1 MPNLGA
7 PELIIIALV
16 ILLLFG
22 ATRLPKLGK
31 SMGQSIKGFKEGLNE
46 DSERRR
52 HRGRQEGRH
61 GRVQGRRRQGLLSVT
76 NEITHDGPP
85 LAGRRR

>member
-31 SMGQSIKGFKEGLNE
+31 SMGQSIRGFKQGLNE
-46 DSERRR
+46 DGDDDEIVDVKKDATAKSEDDAKA
-52 HRGRQEGRH
+52 
-61 GRVQGRRRQGLLSVT
+61 S
-76 NEITHDGPP
+76 
-85 LAGRRR
+85 

>member
-16 ILLLFG
+16 VLLLFG

-31 SMGQSIKGFKEGLNE
+31 SMGQSIRGFKQGLEDGTADDDDE
-46 DSERRR
+46 DSAVKRDAKAIDNGED
-52 HRGRQEGRH
+52 
-61 GRVQGRRRQGLLSVT
+61 SKS
-76 NEITHDGPP
+76 
-85 LAGRRR
+85 

>member
-31 SMGQSIKGFKEGLNE
+31 SMGEGISGFRKGLKDDSDDEIVEVKAHVAEVKVNE
-46 DSERRR
+46 PS
-52 HRGRQEGRH
+52 
-61 GRVQGRRRQGLLSVT
+61 
-76 NEITHDGPP
+76 
-85 LAGRRR
+85 

>member
-7 PELIIIALV
+7 PELILIALV

-31 SMGQSIKGFKEGLNE
+31 SMGQSIRGFKKGLNE
-46 DSERRR
+46 DDDEDDLDVAKVDAKATDKGEKAS
-52 HRGRQEGRH
+52 
-61 GRVQGRRRQGLLSVT
+61 
-76 NEITHDGPP
+76 
-85 LAGRRR
+85 

>member
-31 SMGQSIKGFKEGLNE
+31 SMGQSIKGFKQGLNDDVDDDE
-46 DSERRR
+46 IVDIKKD
-52 HRGRQEGRH
+52 
-61 GRVQGRRRQGLLSVT
+61 VT
-76 NEITHDGPP
+76 AESQDDVK
-85 LAGRRR
+85 AS

>member
-31 SMGQSIKGFKEGLNE
+31 SMGQSIRGFKQGLNE
-46 DSERRR
+46 DT
-52 HRGRQEGRH
+52 GDDD
-61 GRVQGRRRQGLLSVT
+61 
-76 NEITHDGPP
+76 EIVDVKKDATAESKDDTTVS
-85 LAGRRR
+85 

>member
-31 SMGQSIKGFKEGLNE
+31 SMGQSIKGFKQGLNDDSDDDEIVDVKRDATAE
-46 DSERRR
+46 DKDVKAS
-52 HRGRQEGRH
+52 
-61 GRVQGRRRQGLLSVT
+61 
-76 NEITHDGPP
+76 
-85 LAGRRR
+85 

>member
-16 ILLLFG
+16 VLLLFG

-31 SMGQSIKGFKEGLNE
+31 SMGQSISGFKKGL
-46 DSERRR
+46 
-52 HRGRQEGRH
+52 QEGDD
-61 GRVQGRRRQGLLSVT
+61 
-76 NEITHDGPP
+76 EIVEVKPATAQASANDETV
-85 LAGRRR
+85 

>member
-31 SMGQSIKGFKEGLNE
+31 SMGQSIKGFK
-46 DSERRR
+46 
-52 HRGRQEGRH
+52 
-61 GRVQGRRRQGLLSVT
+61 QGLDDDADDD
-76 NEITHDGPP
+76 EIVDVQRDATAEDKDTK
-85 LAGRRR
+85 AS

>member
-7 PELIIIALV
+7 PELIVIALV

-31 SMGQSIKGFKEGLNE
+31 SMGQSISGFK
-46 DSERRR
+46 
-52 HRGRQEGRH
+52 
-61 GRVQGRRRQGLLSVT
+61 QGLRSGEDD
-76 NEITHDGPP
+76 EIVMVQAAEQETVVEQQ
-85 LAGRRR
+85 AEAAS

>member
-31 SMGQSIKGFKEGLNE
+31 SMGQSIKGFKQGLNE
-46 DSERRR
+46 DVNDDDIVDVKKDATADSKDDD
-52 HRGRQEGRH
+52 
-61 GRVQGRRRQGLLSVT
+61 VKAS
-76 NEITHDGPP
+76 
-85 LAGRRR
+85 

>member
-31 SMGQSIKGFKEGLNE
+31 SMGQSIRGFKQGLNDGTDDDE
-46 DSERRR
+46 IVDIKKDATADSEDDAKA
-52 HRGRQEGRH
+52 
-61 GRVQGRRRQGLLSVT
+61 S
-76 NEITHDGPP
+76 
-85 LAGRRR
+85 

>member
-22 ATRLPKLGK
+22 ATRLPKLGR
-31 SMGQSIKGFKEGLNE
+31 SMGQSIKGFKQGLNDDADDDIVDVKRDATAE
-46 DSERRR
+46 TKDDAKAS
-52 HRGRQEGRH
+52 
-61 GRVQGRRRQGLLSVT
+61 
-76 NEITHDGPP
+76 
-85 LAGRRR
+85 

>member
-22 ATRLPKLGK
+22 ATRLPKLGR
-31 SMGQSIKGFKEGLNE
+31 SMGQSIKGFKQGLNDDSDDDEIVDVKRDATAE
-46 DSERRR
+46 DKDVKAS
-52 HRGRQEGRH
+52 
-61 GRVQGRRRQGLLSVT
+61 
-76 NEITHDGPP
+76 
-85 LAGRRR
+85 

>member
-31 SMGQSIKGFKEGLNE
+31 SMGQSIRGFKQGLNE
-46 DSERRR
+46 EVSDDDIVDIKKDATAES
-52 HRGRQEGRH
+52 QDDAK
-61 GRVQGRRRQGLLSVT
+61 VS
-76 NEITHDGPP
+76 
-85 LAGRRR
+85 

>member
-31 SMGQSIKGFKEGLNE
+31 SMGQSIRGFKQGLNE
-46 DSERRR
+46 DSDDD
-52 HRGRQEGRH
+52 
-61 GRVQGRRRQGLLSVT
+61 
-76 NEITHDGPP
+76 EIVDVKKDTTAESKDE
-85 LAGRRR
+85 AKVS

>member
-22 ATRLPKLGK
+22 ATRLPKLGR
-31 SMGQSIKGFKEGLNE
+31 SMGQSIKGFKDGLNDVSE
-46 DSERRR
+46 DD
-52 HRGRQEGRH
+52 
-61 GRVQGRRRQGLLSVT
+61 
-76 NEITHDGPP
+76 EIVDVKRDATAEPKDDVK
-85 LAGRRR
+85 AS

>member
-31 SMGQSIKGFKEGLNE
+31 SMGQSIKGFKQGLNDDVDDDEIVDVKRDATAE
-46 DSERRR
+46 DKDAKAS
-52 HRGRQEGRH
+52 
-61 GRVQGRRRQGLLSVT
+61 
-76 NEITHDGPP
+76 
-85 LAGRRR
+85 

>member
-31 SMGQSIKGFKEGLNE
+31 SMGQSIKGFKQGLNDDADDDEIVDVKRDATAE
-46 DSERRR
+46 DKDAKAS
-52 HRGRQEGRH
+52 
-61 GRVQGRRRQGLLSVT
+61 
-76 NEITHDGPP
+76 
-85 LAGRRR
+85 

>member
-31 SMGQSIKGFKEGLNE
+31 SMGQSIRGFKQGLNE
-46 DSERRR
+46 D
-52 HRGRQEGRH
+52 
-61 GRVQGRRRQGLLSVT
+61 
-76 NEITHDGPP
+76 
-85 LAGRRR
+85 

>member
-31 SMGQSIKGFKEGLNE
+31 SMGQSIKGFKQGLNDDADDDDIVDIKKDATAE
-46 DSERRR
+46 SQDDVKAS
-52 HRGRQEGRH
+52 
-61 GRVQGRRRQGLLSVT
+61 
-76 NEITHDGPP
+76 
-85 LAGRRR
+85 

>member
-31 SMGQSIKGFKEGLNE
+31 SMGQSIKGFKDGLNDASE
-46 DSERRR
+46 DD
-52 HRGRQEGRH
+52 
-61 GRVQGRRRQGLLSVT
+61 
-76 NEITHDGPP
+76 EIVDVKRDATAETKDD
-85 LAGRRR
+85 AKAS